1 MERIPCFFG
10 NFGGKS
16 KAGGKCFG
24 YIRAMFSGGKS
35 IFCNVFKML
44 LICILSCFWGEVQAR
59 DRNKNADDLL
69 GTYNVYSHGHAL
81 RINFYK
87 ADDGTYESRIVWMDQ
102 PDDDLGKPR
111 TDVNNPK
118 SDLRHIP
125 LTHVVIVRDL
135 HYDAKNKEWEGGRI
149 YDPATGK
156 TYRCFVRFE
165 DENTLRVKA
174 YVGIIGFRFIGRSF
188 YWTRVS

>member
-1 MERIPCFFG
+1 MRGIRPNIFLNAVKILVIFIL
-10 NFGGKS
+10 GG
-16 KAGGKCFG
+16 F
-24 YIRAMFSGGKS
+24 
-35 IFCNVFKML
+35 V
-44 LICILSCFWGEVQAR
+44 LSAQAR

-69 GTYNVYSHGHAL
+69 GTYMVYARSEQVTVHL
-81 RINFYK
+81 NFYK
-87 ADDGTYESRIVWMDQ
+87 ADDGTYEARIVWMDQ

-118 SDLRHIP
+118 RELRHIP

-135 HYDAKNKEWEGGRI
+135 RYDARNHEWEGGRI

-156 TYRCFVRFE
+156 TYRCFIRFE

-174 YVGIIGFRFIGRSF
+174 YVGIIGLRFIGRSF

>member
-1 MERIPCFFG
+1 MRGIRPNIFLNAVKILVIFIL
-10 NFGGKS
+10 GGFVLG
-16 KAGGKCFG
+16 A
-24 YIRAMFSGGKS
+24 
-35 IFCNVFKML
+35 
-44 LICILSCFWGEVQAR
+44 QAR

-69 GTYNVYSHGHAL
+69 GTYMVYERSEQVTVHL
-81 RINFYK
+81 NFYK
-87 ADDGTYESRIVWMDQ
+87 ADDGTYEARIVWMDQ

-118 SDLRHIP
+118 RELRHIP

-135 HYDAKNKEWEGGRI
+135 RYDARNHEWEGGRI

-156 TYRCFVRFE
+156 TYRCFIRFE

-174 YVGIIGFRFIGRSF
+174 YVGIIGLRFIGRSF